1 MIYRMSD
8 VLLIYHISSLKST
21 SFFKSSF
28 LSNVRKKYDLSHER
42 WFINISSNFVEVNFF
57 FKFDKNTFQV
67 RAITTK
73 YDFIGDSSNL
83 KSSPYNLLPL
93 IVDGD

>member
-1 MIYRMSD
+1 MFTNTYESSD
-8 VLLIYHISSLKST
+8 
-21 SFFKSSF
+21 SF
-28 LSNVRKKYDLSHER
+28 LSMKIPFYYS
-42 WFINISSNFVEVNFF
+42 FEVNFF
-57 FKFDKNTFQV
+57 LKFDKILFKLELSP
-67 RAITTK
+67 TK

>member
-1 MIYRMSD
+1 MSD
-8 VLLIYHISSLKST
+8 GLLIYHLISSKST
-21 SFFKSSF
+21 SFSNSIKILFKLE
-28 LSNVRKKYDLSHER
+28 LSP
-42 WFINISSNFVEVNFF
+42 
-57 FKFDKNTFQV
+57 
-67 RAITTK
+67 TK